1 MGQGGADQ
9 EHTTPPVGNGKYLL
23 PGSKTNTHLIIS
35 INYLALDD
43 APGGSSLQTGGSMP
57 SPSLF
62 SPLPDLSVGERGVWM
77 VHMPRAWVW
86 PPA

>member
-57 SPSLF
+57 SPCGHTEGQVQLIL
-62 SPLPDLSVGERGVWM
+62 PLTD
-77 VHMPRAWVW
+77 
-86 PPA
+86 